1 MLQSEKGIFNGV
13 KTTYRSNRPLLF
25 SEKKDRRDILK
36 KLFILCAK
44 KEKKYLSKGEISGSL
59 NARSGNYIK
68 LYKRV
73 TNDLE
78 TNSDSISNELARFST
93 SSNVSRLAIAINN
106 ACTT

>member
-59 NARSGNYIK
+59 NARSGNS